1 MRCTRRSDCTVQLC
15 PKWTPTS
22 LLEFGRTRIPGDA
35 PTNALISAVVPAG
48 TGLLWVAQVGCPDGD
63 HRTLTEGGWVSGRRR
78 GDRVDGGKARRHGRG
93 VEGKGR
99 PREEMANVMPRWTGV
114 SLESATLPRCL
125 FASIACCEGG
135 RRKGPSVALSKNLVV
150 RGPRIARCPNG
161 VVGWEA
167 PTRIEVRSRRASP
180 RRGLAGELVSCS
192 ALSTVKVS
200 EWRVLPRVGPG
211 GAPCH

>member
-1 MRCTRRSDCTVQLC
+1 MRA
-15 PKWTPTS
+15 
-22 LLEFGRTRIPGDA
+22 LLGRA
-35 PTNALISAVVPAG
+35 PSGAWRDGHT
-48 TGLLWVAQVGCPDGD
+48 VGCPDEG
-63 HRTLTEGGWVSGRRR
+63 HWTLTESGWVSGRRR
-78 GDRVDGGKARRHGRG
+78 DDRVDGGQARCRGRG

-99 PREEMANVMPRWTGV
+99 PREEMANVIPRWTGV

-135 RRKGPSVALSKNLVV
+135 RRKDPSAALNKNLVM
-150 RGPRIARCPNG
+150 RGPRIARCPNV

-167 PTRIEVRSRRASP
+167 LTRIEVRSQRVSP

-192 ALSTVKVS
+192 ALGTVKVS
-200 EWRVLPRVGPG
+200 EWRALPRVGPG

>member
-1 MRCTRRSDCTVQLC
+1 MTG
-15 PKWTPTS
+15 S
-22 LLEFGRTRIPGDA
+22 LRF
-35 PTNALISAVVPAG
+35 
-48 TGLLWVAQVGCPDGD
+48 AQVGCPDED
-63 HRTLTEGGWVSGRRR
+63 HRTLTKGGWVSGRRR
-78 GDRVDGGKARRHGRG
+78 GDRVDGGKARCHGRG

-125 FASIACCEGG
+125 FALITCREGG
-135 RRKGPSVALSKNLVV
+135 RRKDPSVAFNNNLVMH
-150 RGPRIARCPNG
+150 GPRIARCPNV

-167 PTRIEVRSRRASP
+167 PTRIEVRSRRVSL

-200 EWRVLPRVGPG
+200 EWRALQRVGPG
-211 GAPCH
+211 CALCH